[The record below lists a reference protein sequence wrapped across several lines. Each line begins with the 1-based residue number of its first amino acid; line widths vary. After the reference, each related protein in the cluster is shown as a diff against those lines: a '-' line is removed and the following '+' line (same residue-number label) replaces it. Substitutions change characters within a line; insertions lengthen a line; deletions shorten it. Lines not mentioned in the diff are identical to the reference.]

1 MHRGSGQLS
10 NRLSGPKRL
19 FRIFPIEV
27 VSPTSSQSSEKLVW
41 ISHFLPWNASSQEI
55 PGQGFDRRVFRRLSC
70 RRVESWGGLPRRL
83 SYFSPPSRIR
93 LVGKQCS
100 WWGEGLVRKGPTGGD
115 FSGGRNLIKAE
126 IHAVFA
132 RICDPR

>member
-10 NRLSGPKRL
+10 NRLSGPERL

-41 ISHFLPWNASSQEI
+41 ISHFLPWNPSSQEI
-55 PGQGFDRRVFRRLSC
+55 AGQGFDRGVFWRLSC
-70 RRVESWGGLPRRL
+70 RRVEFWGVTPAVVIFFL
-83 SYFSPPSRIR
+83 SFSYSSCGQAVF
-93 LVGKQCS
+93 LV
-100 WWGEGLVRKGPTGGD
+100 GEGLVRKGPTGGD

-126 IHAVFA
+126 IHAVFS
-132 RICDPR
+132 RFCDPR